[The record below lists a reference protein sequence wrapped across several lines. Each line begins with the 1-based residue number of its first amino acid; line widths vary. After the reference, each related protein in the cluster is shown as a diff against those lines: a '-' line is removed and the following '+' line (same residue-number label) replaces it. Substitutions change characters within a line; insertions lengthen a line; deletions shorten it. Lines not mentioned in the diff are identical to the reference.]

1 MGLLGRKL
9 TIINGSSRAA
19 VGLTE
24 TMVPGLPGQRV
35 NGNSAAAVD
44 PIDTCMVMSNVIRSE
59 DGSKDSNN
67 MLDAL
72 RNCARR
78 SDTLDA

>member
-19 VGLTE
+19 VGPTE
-24 TMVPGLPGQRV
+24 TMVPGFPGQRV
-35 NGNSAAAVD
+35 NGNSAAAVN